1 MNKILIFLIP
11 VILFACSSN
20 DNSERKQIDK
30 IMSKGKKITNY
41 QKINIEQTK
50 NIKSLNKINLQK
62 AKIIK
67 NWTHVNFNVSN
78 KIPIA
83 NLKNDLKITKS
94 KAIKS
99 SNVLFTKNNTI
110 VVSNKGKVYILD
122 QNLKL
127 IKKLKLKIKRSK
139 NFNLILNSAI
149 YNNSLIISDN
159 LGYIRKIDM
168 DDLKIVWEKYL
179 SVPFVSNLIINKK
192 KIYVLNINSKIFCFK
207 LEDGSQEWSYETAS
221 NIFNTPEAFRI
232 SVFSDKLIFSSNA
245 GQITVL
251 DLNNNKLIWQRDL
264 RKFTIFSSNK
274 IFKISEIIIENNVIY
289 LSSNYGETLAIR
301 LEDGTEIWRN
311 KTYLKNL
318 IISKK
323 YIFGLRNNIS
333 FIIISKKNGKTLFS
347 NRLAKKNEKIKYNS
361 ILLNKSYL
369 LIGSKQKK
377 SVMIK
382 YSNLNTLKK
391 VNYNFDKYIF
401 LKDFA
406 YLISEKKIVK
416 VQ

>member
-1 MNKILIFLIP
+1 MNKILLFLFP

-30 IMSKGKKITNY
+30 IMSKGKKITDY
-41 QKINIEQTK
+41 QKINIEDK
-50 NIKSLNKINLQK
+50 NNIKTLNIIKLEKSKN
-62 AKIIK
+62 IK

-83 NLKNDLKITKS
+83 NLKNNFKKTKS

-99 SNVLFTKNNTI
+99 SNVLFSKNRTI
-110 VVSNKGKVYILD
+110 IVSNKGQVYILD

-127 IKKLKLKIKRSK
+127 INKLKLKLKRSK
-139 NFNLILNSAI
+139 NFNLILNSAV
-149 YNNSLIISDN
+149 YKNSLIISDN
-159 LGYIRKIDM
+159 LGYIRKINLN
-168 DDLKIVWEKYL
+168 DLKIVWEKYL

-192 KIYVLNINSKIFCFK
+192 KIYAININSKIFCFK
-207 LEDGSQEWSYETAS
+207 LEDGLQEWSYETAS

-232 SVFSDKLIFSSNA
+232 SVSSDKLIFSSNA

-274 IFKISEIIIENNVIY
+274 IFKISEIIVEDDIIY

-301 LEDGTEIWRN
+301 MQDGTEIWRN
-311 KTYLKNL
+311 KTYLNNL

-323 YIFGLRNNIS
+323 YIFGLSNNIAL
-333 FIIISKKNGKTLFS
+333 IIISKNNGKTLFS
-347 NRLAKKNEKIKYNS
+347 NRLAKKSEKIRFNS
-361 ILLNKSYL
+361 ILLNNGYL
-369 LIGSKQKK
+369 LVGSNKKK
-377 SVMIK
+377 SVLIN
-382 YSNLNTLKK
+382 YSNLNILKK
-391 VNYNFDKYIF
+391 INYNFDKYVF

-406 YLISEKKIVK
+406 YLISNKKIVK
-416 VQ
+416 VE

>member
-159 LGYIRKIDM
+159 LGYIRKIDI
-168 DDLKIVWEKYL
+168 DD
-179 SVPFVSNLIINKK
+179 
-192 KIYVLNINSKIFCFK
+192 KIFCFK

-323 YIFGLRNNIS
+323 YIFGLRDNIS

>member
-83 NLKNDLKITKS
+83 NLKNDLKISKS

-149 YNNSLIISDN
+149 YII
-159 LGYIRKIDM
+159 
-168 DDLKIVWEKYL
+168 
-179 SVPFVSNLIINKK
+179 P
-192 KIYVLNINSKIFCFK
+192 
-207 LEDGSQEWSYETAS
+207 
-221 NIFNTPEAFRI
+221 
-232 SVFSDKLIFSSNA
+232 
-245 GQITVL
+245 
-251 DLNNNKLIWQRDL
+251 
-264 RKFTIFSSNK
+264 
-274 IFKISEIIIENNVIY
+274 
-289 LSSNYGETLAIR
+289 
-301 LEDGTEIWRN
+301 
-311 KTYLKNL
+311 
-318 IISKK
+318 
-323 YIFGLRNNIS
+323 
-333 FIIISKKNGKTLFS
+333 
-347 NRLAKKNEKIKYNS
+347 
-361 ILLNKSYL
+361 
-369 LIGSKQKK
+369 
-377 SVMIK
+377 
-382 YSNLNTLKK
+382 
-391 VNYNFDKYIF
+391 
-401 LKDFA
+401 
-406 YLISEKKIVK
+406 
-416 VQ
+416 